1 MVVTLSAVIMAV
13 LKAPA
18 IYYHVST
25 CLNILMKVN
34 LTRSRGGGGDGGH
47 TLYPEIFNLWG
58 RQFVNVAPRH

>member
-1 MVVTLSAVIMAV
+1 MAVTLSAVIMAV

-34 LTRSRGGGGDGGH
+34 LTRSRGGGGEGRWGS
-47 TLYPEIFNLWG
+47 YPLPSNIQSMG
-58 RQFVNVAPRH
+58 